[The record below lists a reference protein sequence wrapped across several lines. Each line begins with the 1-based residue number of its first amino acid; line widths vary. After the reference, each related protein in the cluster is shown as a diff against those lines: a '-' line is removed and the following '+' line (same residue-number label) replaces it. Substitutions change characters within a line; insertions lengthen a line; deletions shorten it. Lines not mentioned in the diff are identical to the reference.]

1 MCENKSKAKKLSV
14 KMFLMPFHSELKR
27 WYDDVIKAYSS
38 CPPLFSCW
46 ASRAVRKKKL
56 RVGWGWAAQS
66 PLDKDLWVSA
76 HQNYDCVSEQ
86 GLVGKKRGHRAG
98 LSACWLLL
106 RCSCDLFPHRQ
117 FVCLKARVMCLC
129 KYALA
134 FLPPNSNTM
143 IIYFTLPTPTT
154 PPPPSSPLSLSQ
166 LMTAWLIEI
175 LFRCCHVITKKK
187 VKFTESLRWL
197 AWD

>member
-1 MCENKSKAKKLSV
+1 MLPSHSFSWGGLDIVKDKDQTNNACAIDTEKRMKMKMCENKNEAKKLSV
-14 KMFLMPFHSELKR
+14 KTFLMPFHSELKR

-46 ASRAVRKKKL
+46 ASRAVRKIAG
-56 RVGWGWAAQS
+56 RVGMSCSVTAGQG
-66 PLDKDLWVSA
+66 PLGVSTSELWLCIRARS
-76 HQNYDCVSEQ
+76 C
-86 GLVGKKRGHRAG
+86 GKKRGHRAG

-106 RCSCDLFPHRQ
+106 RCSCDLFAQRQ

-143 IIYFTLPTPTT
+143 IIYFTLPTPH
-154 PPPPSSPLSLSQ
+154 PHRLLAP
-166 LMTAWLIEI
+166 
-175 LFRCCHVITKKK
+175 CH
-187 VKFTESLRWL
+187 S
-197 AWD
+197 